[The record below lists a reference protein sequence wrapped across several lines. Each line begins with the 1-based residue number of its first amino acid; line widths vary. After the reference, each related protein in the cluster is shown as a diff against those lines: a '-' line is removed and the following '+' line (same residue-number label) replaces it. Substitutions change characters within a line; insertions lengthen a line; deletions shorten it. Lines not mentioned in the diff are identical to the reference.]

1 MNLTLYSVSDEYIR
15 FLRSKD
21 SNVYSN
27 KENNRTHS
35 RKYLGV
41 VYEIESYRYFI
52 PLSSPKSSD
61 YQKAGDG
68 YVIKK
73 SIVPIIRLVNRDRKG
88 NKQLIGTLRVSHMI
102 PVPDSE
108 LEKYDVNSEIDERYK
123 SLIQDELMCIRRN
136 SDRIISNARLLYK
149 QKSEGD
155 TSAGYVKT
163 ALDFKKIES
172 YCDMWEKLRG

>member
-1 MNLTLYSVSDEYIR
+1 
-15 FLRSKD
+15 
-21 SNVYSN
+21 
-27 KENNRTHS
+27 
-35 RKYLGV
+35 
-41 VYEIESYRYFI
+41 
-52 PLSSPKSSD
+52 
-61 YQKAGDG
+61 
-68 YVIKK
+68 
-73 SIVPIIRLVNRDRKG
+73 
-88 NKQLIGTLRVSHMI
+88 MI